1 MNYLDLPISTLH
13 ELILKNEVSPEFL
26 VKTAIFLA
34 KNDKNNAFEYI
45 SEDYALRMLA
55 RLNERKK
62 DSIFYGIPIV
72 IKDNFSTKDIPTTA
86 SSKILEGYV
95 PIFSAEV
102 VDRLE
107 EAGAIIIG
115 KATLDELAMGGTGAS
130 GHKGATYN
138 PWDESHKRMIGGS
151 SCGSAAT
158 VSAGIVPFSLG
169 SDTGDSVRKPA
180 SYSALVGFKPTWGRI
195 SRFGL
200 FQFASSL
207 DHVAYFTRNVFDSAA
222 SLNVLAGRDD
232 KDFSSS
238 FKEVEDYTK
247 DLTKSL
253 KGKRI
258 AVINQIFDSVKSET
272 IKKSFKDTILKYE
285 EQGAVVDFVDMDINL
300 LKMIL
305 PTYLIISSA
314 ESTSNNACLDG
325 IKFGNRVEGE
335 SFKEVMTNT
344 RTEKFSSQIKRRF
357 VIGSFA
363 LLAENQEE
371 LFVRAQR
378 CRRLIVNAFNR
389 VLETYDAIYCP
400 ASSSIAPFFEKKALS
415 AFSNVESPLSDDYLA
430 FGNMG
435 GYPSITIPIG
445 FENDMPFGAN
455 LTCKPFNESLL
466 FNLAYQL
473 EKITGLHDLVAPKK
487 K

>member
-138 PWDESHKRMIGGS
+138 PWDKSHTHQIGGS
-151 SCGSAAT
+151 SCGSAAAI
-158 VSAGIVPFSLG
+158 SAGIVPFAIG

-180 SYSALVGFKPTWGRI
+180 SNAALVGFKPTFLITKLEFGRI
-195 SRFGL
+195 KP
-200 FQFASSL
+200 A
-207 DHVAYFTRNVFDSAA
+207 
-222 SLNVLAGRDD
+222 
-232 KDFSSS
+232 
-238 FKEVEDYTK
+238 
-247 DLTKSL
+247 
-253 KGKRI
+253 
-258 AVINQIFDSVKSET
+258 T
-272 IKKSFKDTILKYE
+272 IKKAADE
-285 EQGAVVDFVDMDINL
+285 
-300 LKMIL
+300 
-305 PTYLIISSA
+305 ISP
-314 ESTSNNACLDG
+314 
-325 IKFGNRVEGE
+325 
-335 SFKEVMTNT
+335 
-344 RTEKFSSQIKRRF
+344 QIF
-357 VIGSFA
+357 IF
-363 LLAENQEE
+363 
-371 LFVRAQR
+371 
-378 CRRLIVNAFNR
+378 
-389 VLETYDAIYCP
+389 
-400 ASSSIAPFFEKKALS
+400 
-415 AFSNVESPLSDDYLA
+415 
-430 FGNMG
+430 
-435 GYPSITIPIG
+435 
-445 FENDMPFGAN
+445 
-455 LTCKPFNESLL
+455 
-466 FNLAYQL
+466 
-473 EKITGLHDLVAPKK
+473 
-487 K
+487 